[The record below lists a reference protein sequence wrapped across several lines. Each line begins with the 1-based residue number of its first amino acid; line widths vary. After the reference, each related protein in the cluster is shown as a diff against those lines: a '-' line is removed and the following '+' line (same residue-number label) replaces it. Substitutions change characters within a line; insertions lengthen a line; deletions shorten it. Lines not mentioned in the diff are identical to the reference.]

1 MHDAE
6 LADGTALDIDAHH
19 KSHESQLMQ
28 LADLFSGSVGRVLNR
43 EGDGMNHKDQFAA
56 FFETVAG
63 FDFKTEVKG
72 KTDFVYVHRL
82 A

>member
-1 MHDAE
+1 
-6 LADGTALDIDAHH
+6 
-19 KSHESQLMQ
+19 
-28 LADLFSGSVGRVLNR
+28 V
-43 EGDGMNHKDQFAA
+43 NHKDQFAA

-63 FDFKTEVKG
+63 FDFTTEGKG